1 MWNLTHSAGEFKNQ
15 MMSAPVF
22 ILLMFL
28 LFGNLFCLPL
38 NFSYFDIGGDKWP
51 LKTMVTFSAF
61 FVRFWSSL
69 ISVVDGDKETKMSL
83 WIRLSLSLPHHTASL
98 FYSLCSSTV
107 TLFVLL
113 CVLGC
118 HLMFVNRH
126 RPLDNGDPCNRQSRW
141 FNPSS
146 QCVCGLCILRIRGWL
161 SFWIYF
167 K

>member
-1 MWNLTHSAGEFKNQ
+1 MLLHTNRQADSQSVCQTDRQAGRHCNEPQRYCWWIINNSGWSCCLFLMWNLTHSAGEFKNQ

-69 ISVVDGDKETKMSL
+69 ISVVDEIKKPKCLSESVYLSPSL
-83 WIRLSLSLPHHTASL
+83 TTPPLCFTLCVLLLSLSL
-98 FYSLCSSTV
+98 FCSVCSAV
-107 TLFVLL
+107 T
-113 CVLGC
+113 
-118 HLMFVNRH
+118 
-126 RPLDNGDPCNRQSRW
+126 
-141 FNPSS
+141 
-146 QCVCGLCILRIRGWL
+146 
-161 SFWIYF
+161 
-167 K
+167 